1 MIIKIFGYEDFLFH
15 KNEIENMLFD
25 SYQTSFN
32 ISKEK
37 VTSFIEKK
45 INSLCEFVI
54 KNDIILFGALED
66 NILAGFLWAFEN
78 DHFGEKR
85 IHINQVVVSEQFRCK
100 GIGTQLIKEVEKK
113 AKNLNAVS
121 IELIVSENNKSA
133 LNMYDKLG
141 FYTERRCMNKM
152 LS

>member
-1 MIIKIFGYEDFLFH
+1 MIIKIFEYEDFLLH
-15 KNEIENMLFD
+15 KKEIENMLLD
-25 SYQTSFN
+25 SYQASFN
-32 ISKEK
+32 TLKEDCA
-37 VTSFIEKK
+37 SFIEKK
-45 INSLCEFVI
+45 INSLCEFMI
-54 KNDIILFGALED
+54 KKDIILLGALED

-78 DHFGEKR
+78 DHFGERR

-141 FYTERRCMNKM
+141 FYTERRHMNKI